1 MLAAFFV
8 FLWTPVSSRLEQEI
22 RGRSQER
29 PRSMWGWGR
38 KTEWGLDLLYSKLT
52 GPPDGHPAA
61 LHLFCRLLFSH
72 GPLQCECDE
81 IDASVVSTMRRF
93 HSQLQAVIVIAL
105 FAVLAPR
112 ASVGQQPN
120 PSFQDMRLAAFVD
133 NASARASEYFSF
145 FKDLTAEEL
154 KTVEVFREGGEVS
167 KRRIIVSDLIVYKSL
182 LDNGSIAEYRDV
194 KSVDAAPIAGREQRV
209 QELFS
214 KQSRLKSVRD
224 ELKRIN
230 AEGSRYDLDYTVSGL
245 TMSQG
250 LPLQPW
256 ARALFSFQESGV
268 ESIDGRDT
276 VILSYQQ
283 VAPNSRFGFRLSLPS
298 DLRAGEPLFRGW
310 LWIDPLTSRLVREVR
325 EVTVLPA
332 GSNSPVV
339 VQRLEFRYEPS
350 RFDLLLPRR
359 IVFSSFG
366 YFSRQGDAVTSSVK
380 YRLTFAYGEFRR
392 FTATSDDV
400 QLADAE
406 SEGVA
411 PGAAADEPASRQGS
425 PPLPASDVDSSVADL
440 GPEFGPDAPTG
451 PPTAESTT
459 RLDEA
464 TVPPVPAGAPTRTR
478 RGSGRGALP
487 SAVSAGSSAR
497 LTIQAGLPA
506 SAALAVP
513 VNPMP
518 VAAPVAGGIPSV
530 AIPPPPLAPGEK
542 TRFRPPPS

>member
-1 MLAAFFV
+1 
-8 FLWTPVSSRLEQEI
+8 
-22 RGRSQER
+22 
-29 PRSMWGWGR
+29 MWGWGR

-61 LHLFCRLLFSH
+61 LHLFCRPLFSH
-72 GPLQCECDE
+72 GPLHCECDE
-81 IDASVVSTMRRF
+81 IDASVVCTMRRS
-93 HSQLQAVIVIAL
+93 HSQLLAVFVVAV
-105 FAVLAPR
+105 FAVLEPR
-112 ASVGQQPN
+112 AAVGQNPN
-120 PSFQDMRLAAFVD
+120 PSFQDMRLAMFVD

-214 KQSRLKSVRD
+214 RQSRLKSVRD

-256 ARALFSFQESGV
+256 ARALFSFQESGA
-268 ESIDGRDT
+268 ESLDGRAT

-283 VAPNSRFGFRLSLPS
+283 VAPNSRFGFSLSLPS
-298 DLRAGEPLFRGW
+298 ELHAGEPLFRGW

-332 GSNSPVV
+332 GTNSPVV

-366 YFSRQGDAVTSSVK
+366 HFSRQGDIVTSSVK

-406 SEGVA
+406 SGGVA
-411 PGAAADEPASRQGS
+411 PDSAAVESASRSSS

-451 PPTAESTT
+451 PPMAEPATRQDLATASP
-459 RLDEA
+459 A
-464 TVPPVPAGAPTRTR
+464 PAGAPSRTR
-478 RGSGRGALP
+478 RGSSRGALP
-487 SAVSAGSSAR
+487 SAVSAGSSSR

-513 VNPMP
+513 VNPLP
-518 VAAPVAGGIPSV
+518 VAAPVTGGLPTV
-530 AIPPPPLAPGEK
+530 AIPPPPLAPGERTK
-542 TRFRPPPS
+542 FRPPPS